1 MDPRPR
7 STAMQ
12 ANTAAPRRRPPLR
25 TASTRLRAASPDH
38 SSHNRTLLRR
48 LGRSGPRAVQLHWR
62 NALVVN
68 NLALVRMV
76 AQRESRRTGQPFDD
90 LCSVGYEGLVR
101 AVDSFDTSRP
111 VSLSTY
117 AVPCVRGAMQMERR
131 DRLQP
136 LQTPRRLR
144 ELNQRADRWLEQ
156 RRSAG
161 LPPLNLAAMATALGC
176 TQAQLEE
183 AGRVRRAL
191 QLSSLDAPLG
201 SDGDEGAPLCRLD
214 LLADPASTACD
225 HAADQHDPQLAWL
238 RRHLARLA
246 PLDRQLLEGR
256 WIDGLTWSDL
266 ARQLGLAPQHCRQ
279 RGGELLAQLQGEA
292 HQSQSTIAS
301 TAARVV

>member
-1 MDPRPR
+1 MQANPIAPRPR
-7 STAMQ
+7 PS
-12 ANTAAPRRRPPLR
+12 RR
-25 TASTRLRAASPDH
+25 AVSTRLRAAGSDLNH
-38 SSHNRTLLRR
+38 HNRTLLRR
-48 LGRSGPRAVQLHWR
+48 LGRSGPSAVRLHWR
-62 NALVVN
+62 NALVES

-76 AQRESRRTGQPFDD
+76 AQRESRRTGQPFDE

-117 AVPCVRGAMQMERR
+117 AVPCVRGAMLQERR

-156 RRSAG
+156 RRGAG
-161 LPPLNLAAMATALGC
+161 LPAVSLAAMATALGC

-183 AGRVRRAL
+183 AARVRRAL

-201 SDGDEGAPLCRLD
+201 SDGDEGAPRCRLD
-214 LLADPASTACD
+214 LLADPASTACNQT
-225 HAADQHDPQLAWL
+225 ADQGDPQLAWL
-238 RRHLARLA
+238 RRQLARLA

-256 WIDGLTWSDL
+256 WLDGLTWSDL
-266 ARQLGLAPQHCRQ
+266 ARQLGLPVQHCRQ

-292 HQSQSTIAS
+292 HQSQSAIAS